1 MDKEMKSKIVDVVR
15 KMDDLMQGIPSNED
29 ALIGGDM
36 NEQIISERREYERIH
51 GRYSFRRET

>member
-1 MDKEMKSKIVDVVR
+1 MKSKIVDVVR